1 MIALAGCGPG
11 FQAIYDGNVRFEHCY
26 ALEENAQ
33 VPMGEK
39 ASCWRDW
46 SEHYTYGQT
55 RDRVHYATARYV
67 ALSQAPNLPTDE
79 AMMMAAPGEAPR
91 ATTISAP
98 APTNAFAPP
107 PRLLEP
113 TAPKEAEHP
122 PEASPTSAPAAPI
135 AAPPALPASS
145 CADGCASTFRG
156 CGGGGCD
163 DKASDAGAKCGA
175 CLKTYRACMRGCFK

>member
-1 MIALAGCGPG
+1 MFALSGCGPG

-33 VPMGEK
+33 VPMGDK
-39 ASCWRDW
+39 AACWRDW
-46 SEHYTYGQT
+46 SERYTYGQT

-107 PRLLEP
+107 PRLLE
-113 TAPKEAEHP
+113 TAAPKEAEKP
-122 PEASPTSAPAAPI
+122 PEPSAPPPAPI
-135 AAPPALPASS
+135 AAPALPASS
-145 CADGCASTFRG
+145 CADACGTSYRG
-156 CGGGGCD
+156 CGGGCD
-163 DKASDAGAKCGA
+163 ESKKADPKACGT
-175 CLKTYRACMRGCFK
+175 CQKTYRACMRGCFK